1 MHMTRDMFFLWTDLK
16 KQETV
21 QMILNNPNYWVAI
34 LEFIW
39 DEMRKDEEFK
49 MEMRHLKDKYKHDLD
64 ELKERYHVLEDIL
77 DDEK

>member
-49 MEMRHLKDKYKHDLD
+49 MEMRNIKDKYKHDLY
-64 ELKERYHVLEDIL
+64 ELKERYHVLEDLL